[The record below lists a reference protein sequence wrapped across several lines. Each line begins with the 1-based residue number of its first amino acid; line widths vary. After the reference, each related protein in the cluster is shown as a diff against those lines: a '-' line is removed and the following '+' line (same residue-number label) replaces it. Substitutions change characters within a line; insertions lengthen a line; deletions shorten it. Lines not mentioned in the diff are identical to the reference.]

1 MAIDVELK
9 RAYKTGKLDIG
20 LKVAEES
27 LLYGKSKGLIASKT
41 ANPKDIIRLENY
53 AKMAKVKLVFV
64 NETPKEFGQILGL
77 SYPVSAISI
86 LDEGKSKILQELGA
100 K

>member
-27 LLYGKSKGLIASKT
+27 LLYGKSKGLVASRS
-41 ANPKDIIRLENY
+41 ANSRDIMRLENY
-53 AKMAKVKLVFV
+53 AKISKVNLVFV
-64 NETPKEFGQILGL
+64 EETPKEFGQLLGL
-77 SYPVSAISI
+77 SYPVSAVSI